1 MGANKQQWEQIGKN
15 GSKHAAMGANRQEW
29 GHIGVN
35 GSKHAAMGE
44 IGGNSSR

>member
-1 MGANKQQWEQIGKN
+1 MQQWEQIGEN